1 MITINNKMRIYS
13 DRIKDI
19 TIIEKFFRLLTPKFN
34 LLICSI
40 KEAKDIDELQSSLLI
55 HEQKLS

>member
-1 MITINNKMRIYS
+1 MRIYS